1 MPDPAAMHT
10 NHTVRGLTLFMA
22 GLVLFACMDT
32 TIKYLAASYP
42 VPLIAAVRYAVNLV
56 LMTALLAP
64 FHGRE
69 IARTRRTGLVLVR
82 ACALALGTLAAG
94 LALQRMPV
102 AETMSIIFVAP
113 IMVILASGPLLGE
126 RVSRSGYIA
135 AATGF
140 VGILL
145 IARPGS
151 GLDPAGVFWALVAM
165 TTTTVY
171 QLLSRV
177 LTASESTI
185 ALLFYSALVGT
196 IAYGIAAPWFIGGP
210 QPGLFEMLLLISTG
224 VYGGLGHFLF
234 TAAYRHA
241 PASLLAPANYAQL
254 LWAALL
260 GWLVFAHIPDQWGL
274 TGMAVIAG
282 AGVFAAIGTRRP
294 PVKRSV

>member
-1 MPDPAAMHT
+1 MSEAAVMHT
-10 NHTVRGLTLFMA
+10 NHTLRGVTLFMA
-22 GLVLFACMDT
+22 GLMLFACMDN

-69 IARTRRTGLVLVR
+69 IARTRRTGLVIVR
-82 ACALALGTLAAG
+82 AFTLALGTLGSA

-113 IMVILASGPLLGE
+113 IVVILASGPLLGE
-126 RVSRSGYIA
+126 QVSRRTYLA
-135 AATGF
+135 AAMGF
-140 VGILL
+140 AGILL

-151 GLDPAGVFWALVAM
+151 GLDPVGVACALAAM
-165 TTTTVY
+165 ATTSAY

-196 IAYGIAAPWFIGGP
+196 IVYGIAAPWFLGGP
-210 QPGLFEMLLLISTG
+210 QPGWFDSVLLISVG

-241 PASLLAPANYAQL
+241 PASILAPANYAQL

-260 GWLVFAHIPDQWGL
+260 GWIVFGHIPDEWSL

-282 AGVFAAIGTRRP
+282 AGVFAALGTRRP

>member
-1 MPDPAAMHT
+1 MHT
-10 NHTVRGLTLFMA
+10 SNTLRGLSLFMA

-32 TIKYLAASYP
+32 TIKYLTASYP

-69 IARTRRTGLVLVR
+69 IARTQRTGLVIVR
-82 ACALALGTLAAG
+82 ACVLALGTLAASF
-94 LALQRMPV
+94 ALQRMPV
-102 AETMSIIFVAP
+102 AETISIIFVAP
-113 IMVILASGPLLGE
+113 IVVILASGPLLGE
-126 RVSRSGYIA
+126 RVSRSGYVA

-140 VGILL
+140 AGILL

-151 GLDPAGVFWALVAM
+151 GLDPVGVACALVAM
-165 TTTTVY
+165 ATTSAY

-177 LTASESTI
+177 LTASESTT

-196 IAYGIAAPWFIGGP
+196 ILYGIAAPWFVGGP
-210 QPGLFEMLLLISTG
+210 QPGLFDTMLLISVG
-224 VYGGLGHFLF
+224 AYGGLGHFLF

-241 PASLLAPANYAQL
+241 PASILAPANYAQL
-254 LWAALL
+254 LWSALL
-260 GWLVFAHIPDQWGL
+260 GWLVFSHVPDQWAL

-282 AGVFAAIGTRRP
+282 SGVIAALGTRRP

>member
-1 MPDPAAMHT
+1 
-10 NHTVRGLTLFMA
+10 MA

-32 TIKYLAASYP
+32 TIKYLTESYP

-69 IARTRRTGLVLVR
+69 IARTQRTGLVVVR
-82 ACALALGTLAAG
+82 AFTLALGTLAAG
-94 LALQRMPV
+94 FALQRMPV

-126 RVSRSGYIA
+126 RVSRSFYLA

-140 VGILL
+140 AGILL

-177 LTASESTI
+177 LTASESTT

-196 IAYGIAAPWFIGGP
+196 IVYGIAAPWFIGGP
-210 QPGLFEMLLLISTG
+210 QPGLFETLLLISTG

-241 PASLLAPANYAQL
+241 PASILAPANYAQL
-254 LWAALL
+254 LWAGLL
-260 GWLVFAHIPDQWGL
+260 GWIVFGHIPDEWGL
-274 TGMAVIAG
+274 TGMAVIACS
-282 AGVFAAIGTRRP
+282 GVFAALGTRRP

>member
-1 MPDPAAMHT
+1 MHT
-10 NHTVRGLTLFMA
+10 NHTLRGLSLFMA

-32 TIKYLAASYP
+32 TIKYLTASYP

-69 IARTRRTGLVLVR
+69 IARTKRTGLVIVR
-82 ACALALGTLAAG
+82 ACVLALGTLAASF
-94 LALQRMPV
+94 ALQRMPV
-102 AETMSIIFVAP
+102 AETISIIFVAP
-113 IMVILASGPLLGE
+113 IVVILASGPLLGE
-126 RVSRSGYIA
+126 RVSRSGYLA

-140 VGILL
+140 AGILL

-151 GLDPAGVFWALVAM
+151 GLDPVGVACALVAM
-165 TTTTVY
+165 ATTSAY

-177 LTASESTI
+177 LTASESTT

-196 IAYGIAAPWFIGGP
+196 ILYGIAAPWFVGGP
-210 QPGLFEMLLLISTG
+210 QPGLFDTMLLISVG
-224 VYGGLGHFLF
+224 AYGGLGHFLF

-241 PASLLAPANYAQL
+241 PASILAPANYAQL
-254 LWAALL
+254 LWSALL
-260 GWLVFAHIPDQWGL
+260 GWLVFSHVPDQWAL

-282 AGVFAAIGTRRP
+282 SGIIAALGTRRP

>member
-1 MPDPAAMHT
+1 MHT
-10 NHTVRGLTLFMA
+10 SNTLRGLSLFMA

-32 TIKYLAASYP
+32 TIKYLTASYP

-69 IARTRRTGLVLVR
+69 IARTKRTGLVIVR
-82 ACALALGTLAAG
+82 ACVLALGTLAASF
-94 LALQRMPV
+94 ALQRMPV
-102 AETMSIIFVAP
+102 AETISIIFVAP
-113 IMVILASGPLLGE
+113 IVVILASGPLLGE
-126 RVSRSGYIA
+126 RVSRSGYLA

-140 VGILL
+140 AGILL

-151 GLDPAGVFWALVAM
+151 GLDSVGVACALVAM
-165 TTTTVY
+165 ATTSAY

-177 LTASESTI
+177 LTASESTT

-196 IAYGIAAPWFIGGP
+196 ILYGIAAPWFVGGP
-210 QPGLFEMLLLISTG
+210 QPGLFDTMLLISVG
-224 VYGGLGHFLF
+224 AYGGLGHFLF

-241 PASLLAPANYAQL
+241 PASILAPANYAQL
-254 LWAALL
+254 LWSALL
-260 GWLVFAHIPDQWGL
+260 GWLVFSHVPDQWAL

-282 AGVFAAIGTRRP
+282 SGIIAALGTRRP

>member
-1 MPDPAAMHT
+1 MHT
-10 NHTVRGLTLFMA
+10 SNTLRGLSLFMA

-32 TIKYLAASYP
+32 TIKYLTASYP

-69 IARTRRTGLVLVR
+69 IARTRRTGLVIVR
-82 ACALALGTLAAG
+82 ACVLALGTLAASF
-94 LALQRMPV
+94 ALQRMPV
-102 AETMSIIFVAP
+102 AETISIIFVAP
-113 IMVILASGPLLGE
+113 IVVILASGPLLGE

-140 VGILL
+140 AGILL

-151 GLDPAGVFWALVAM
+151 GLDPVGVACALVAM
-165 TTTTVY
+165 ATTSAY

-177 LTASESTI
+177 LTASESTT

-196 IAYGIAAPWFIGGP
+196 ILYGIAAPWFMGGP
-210 QPGLFEMLLLISTG
+210 QPGLFDTMLLISVG
-224 VYGGLGHFLF
+224 AYGGLGHFLF

-241 PASLLAPANYAQL
+241 PASILAPANYAQL
-254 LWAALL
+254 LWSALL
-260 GWLVFAHIPDQWGL
+260 GWLVFSHIPDEWAL
-274 TGMAVIAG
+274 TGMAVIA
-282 AGVFAAIGTRRP
+282 ASGVIAALGTRRP

>member
-1 MPDPAAMHT
+1 MPGAAATHT
-10 NHTVRGLTLFMA
+10 NHTLRGILLFMA
-22 GLVLFACMDT
+22 GLMLFACMDN

-42 VPLIAAVRYAVNLV
+42 VPLIAAVRYAVNLI

-69 IARTRRTGLVLVR
+69 IARTRRTGLVIVR
-82 ACALALGTLAAG
+82 AFTLALGTLGSA

-113 IMVILASGPLLGE
+113 IVVILASGPLLGE
-126 RVSRSGYIA
+126 RVSRGSYLA
-135 AATGF
+135 AAMGF
-140 VGILL
+140 AGILL

-151 GLDPAGVFWALVAM
+151 GLDPVGVACAVAAM
-165 TTTTVY
+165 ATTSAY

-196 IAYGIAAPWFIGGP
+196 IVYGIAAPWFVGGP
-210 QPGLFEMLLLISTG
+210 QPGWFDSLLLVSVG

-241 PASLLAPANYAQL
+241 PASILAPANYAQL

-260 GWLVFAHIPDQWGL
+260 GWIIFGHIPDEWGL
-274 TGMAVIAG
+274 AGMAVIAG
-282 AGVFAAIGTRRP
+282 SGVFAALGTRRP

>member
-1 MPDPAAMHT
+1 MHT
-10 NHTVRGLTLFMA
+10 SNTLRGLSLFMA

-32 TIKYLAASYP
+32 TIKYLTASYP

-69 IARTRRTGLVLVR
+69 IARTKRTGLVIVR
-82 ACALALGTLAAG
+82 ACVLALGTLAASF
-94 LALQRMPV
+94 ALQRMPV
-102 AETMSIIFVAP
+102 AETISIIFVAP
-113 IMVILASGPLLGE
+113 IVVILASGPLLGE
-126 RVSRSGYIA
+126 RVSRSGYLA

-140 VGILL
+140 AGILL

-151 GLDPAGVFWALVAM
+151 GLDPVGVACALVAM
-165 TTTTVY
+165 ATTSAY

-177 LTASESTI
+177 LTASESTT

-196 IAYGIAAPWFIGGP
+196 ILYGIAAPWFVGGP
-210 QPGLFEMLLLISTG
+210 QPGLFDTMLLISVG
-224 VYGGLGHFLF
+224 AYGGLGHFLF

-241 PASLLAPANYAQL
+241 PASILAPANYAQL
-254 LWAALL
+254 LWSALL
-260 GWLVFAHIPDQWGL
+260 GWLVFSHVPDQWAL

-282 AGVFAAIGTRRP
+282 SGIIAALGTRRP

>member
-1 MPDPAAMHT
+1 MHT
-10 NHTVRGLTLFMA
+10 NHTVRGLSLFMA

-32 TIKYLAASYP
+32 TIKYLTASYP

-69 IARTRRTGLVLVR
+69 IARTKRTGLVIVR
-82 ACALALGTLAAG
+82 ACVLALGTLAASF
-94 LALQRMPV
+94 ALQRMPV
-102 AETMSIIFVAP
+102 AETISIIFVAP
-113 IMVILASGPLLGE
+113 IVVILASGPLLGE

-140 VGILL
+140 AGILL

-151 GLDPAGVFWALVAM
+151 GLDPVGVACALVAM
-165 TTTTVY
+165 ATTSAY

-177 LTASESTI
+177 LTASESTT

-196 IAYGIAAPWFIGGP
+196 ILYGIAAPWFVGGP
-210 QPGLFEMLLLISTG
+210 QPGLFDTMLLISVG
-224 VYGGLGHFLF
+224 AYGGLGHFLF

-241 PASLLAPANYAQL
+241 PASILAPANYAQL
-254 LWAALL
+254 LWSALL
-260 GWLVFAHIPDQWGL
+260 GWLVFSHVPDQWAL

-282 AGVFAAIGTRRP
+282 SGVIAALGTRRP

>member
-1 MPDPAAMHT
+1 
-10 NHTVRGLTLFMA
+10 MA

-32 TIKYLAASYP
+32 TIKYLTASYP

-69 IARTRRTGLVLVR
+69 IARTKRTGLVIVR
-82 ACALALGTLAAG
+82 ACVLALGTLAASF
-94 LALQRMPV
+94 ALQRMPV
-102 AETMSIIFVAP
+102 AETISIIFVAP
-113 IMVILASGPLLGE
+113 IVVILASGPLLGE
-126 RVSRSGYIA
+126 RVSRSGYLA

-140 VGILL
+140 AGILL

-151 GLDPAGVFWALVAM
+151 GLDPVGVACALVAM
-165 TTTTVY
+165 ATTSAY

-177 LTASESTI
+177 LTASESTT

-196 IAYGIAAPWFIGGP
+196 ILYGIAAPWFVGGP
-210 QPGLFEMLLLISTG
+210 QPGLFDTMLLISVG
-224 VYGGLGHFLF
+224 AYGGLGHFLF

-241 PASLLAPANYAQL
+241 PASILAPANYAQL
-254 LWAALL
+254 LWSALL
-260 GWLVFAHIPDQWGL
+260 GWLVFSHVPDQWAL

-282 AGVFAAIGTRRP
+282 SGIIAALGTRRP